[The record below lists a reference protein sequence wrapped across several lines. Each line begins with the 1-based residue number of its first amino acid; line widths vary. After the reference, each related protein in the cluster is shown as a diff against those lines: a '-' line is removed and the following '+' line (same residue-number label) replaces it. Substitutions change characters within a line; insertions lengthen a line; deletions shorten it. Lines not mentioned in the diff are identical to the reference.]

1 MKNLSLSRCLILIIL
16 ILISCEKPDKPLISE
31 DPNLLNDLYS
41 LSNDTLKIGNKK
53 YFIETYLSRDFFPG
67 VPIRKSSP
75 LIAVIHLIDFDSTEI
90 ATDIDVSKLYVINI
104 NSIWISKPE
113 ERQSFLNYKL
123 ENVSTNGPEWETGI
137 FVDVVAEISN
147 NTTQDKSLIIKKHQ
161 YIERTE

>member
-1 MKNLSLSRCLILIIL
+1 MKNFSLSRCLIIIIL

-31 DPNLLNDLYS
+31 DPNLLSDLYS

-53 YFIETYLSRDFFPG
+53 YFTETYLCRDFFLG
-67 VPIRKSSP
+67 FPIQKIRP

-90 ATDIDVSKLYVINI
+90 STDIDISKLYVING

-113 ERQSFLNYKL
+113 ERQYLLNYIL
-123 ENVSTNGPEWETGI
+123 ENVSNNGPEWETGI

-147 NTTQDKSLIIKKHQ
+147 NITRDKSLIIKKHQ